1 MENYIKNNIND
12 ITYLSELTQ
21 PFWVVNLSVYRT
33 KRAGLNSHSNLC
45 SLRSISCV
53 LI

>member
-1 MENYIKNNIND
+1 MEYNIKNMTD
-12 ITYLSELTQ
+12 ITYKSELTQ
-21 PFWVVNLSVYRT
+21 PQFS
-33 KRAGLNSHSNLC
+33 KKIHSFKIRAGLNSHSNLC